1 MFHFTVKINDLGP
14 EARPMLEALPRAH
27 GIELTHI
34 RDAKELVSLLVFD
47 APKAIP
53 NDIFEKIVECLEL
66 LHPEMEVEE
75 YINE

>member
-1 MFHFTVKINDLGP
+1 MFHFVIKIKDLGP
-14 EARPMLEALPRAH
+14 DARPMLGAVPRAH

-53 NDIFEKIVECLEL
+53 NHIFEKIAECLEIS
-66 LHPEMEVEE
+66 HPEMEVEE